1 MDVYLKKSCLQ
12 NIYSVRLFTEY
23 LFRQQLI
30 FFRQSNPPVG
40 QTPDRGVTI
49 YLFKSV

>member
-23 LFRQQLI
+23 LFRQQL
-30 FFRQSNPPVG
+30 FFRQSNPLSDKRLTG
-40 QTPDRGVTI
+40 GY
-49 YLFKSV
+49 YLFI